1 MQVLPGRYPATVAEY
16 LPESRQA
23 RITIP
28 NVTTG
33 GKLQPLAEI
42 EYPVGDRSRGDNSTE
57 IEIVEGDSVWIAFIG
72 GDSRYPIITGFR
84 NPNSGNDIEWRR
96 FHHANIELLADDA
109 INIIATDG
117 DTSVKMGANGIEI
130 KTDKDVTVDVGG
142 NVSVDAGGDATV
154 KAASIT
160 MNDGTLGG
168 CVGELTPCQFTGA
181 PHAGASVSVKIG
193 L

>member
-42 EYPVGDRSRGDNSTE
+42 EYPVGDRSSGANTTE

-117 DTSVKMGANGIEI
+117 KTSVKMGANGIEI
-130 KTDKDVTVDVGG
+130 KTDKDV
-142 NVSVDAGGDATV
+142 SVDAGGNATV
-154 KAASIT
+154 NAASIT

-168 CVGELTPCQFTGA
+168 CVGELTPCQFSGA
-181 PHAGASVSVKIG
+181 NHLGASTSVKIG